1 MSSRAAGYLMSAI
14 AWVVLAGSAFFLPRA
29 DDYWFEAEAN
39 LLFQYE
45 PVGAIIIVILVLLVP
60 LTILAVRGLFLAGLA
75 VTVLW
80 LLALVLTVWA
90 AFHLG
95 THATDGGDMSDRIAA
110 GSILSII
117 AATAGLLSAFF
128 SAPAGPAT
136 KA

>member
-1 MSSRAAGYLMSAI
+1 MSSRAAGYLITAI
-14 AWVVLAGSAFFLPRA
+14 AWLVLAGSMFLPRA
-29 DDYWFEAEAN
+29 DDFFYEVEAN
-39 LLFQYE
+39 LLYQYE
-45 PVGAIIIVILVLLVP
+45 PVGVVIIVILVLLVP

-80 LLALVLTVWA
+80 LLALALTLWA

-95 THATDGGDMSDRIAA
+95 THATDGGDMSDKIAA

-117 AATAGLLSAFF
+117 AAAAGLLSAFF
-128 SAPAGPAT
+128 SAPARPAT